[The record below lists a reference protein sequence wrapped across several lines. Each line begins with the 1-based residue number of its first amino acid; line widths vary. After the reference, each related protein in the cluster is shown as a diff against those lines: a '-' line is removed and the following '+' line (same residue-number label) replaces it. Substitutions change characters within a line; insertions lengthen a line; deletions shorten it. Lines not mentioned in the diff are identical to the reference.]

1 MADESSMD
9 NEVPVGSVIG
19 PSGTKMVD
27 KEVEKSIARE
37 NNATVFRGETMGGYA
52 CSTAPR
58 PRV

>member
-9 NEVPVGSVIG
+9 GEVPVDSVIG
-19 PSGTKMVD
+19 PSGTTMVD
-27 KEVEKSIARE
+27 KEVEKSTVRE
-37 NNATVFRGETMGGYA
+37 DNATGFRGETMGGYA